1 MNKKK
6 STIIAISIVVVCI
19 IIGIGSF
26 LIYKNHNI
34 NVMIDKGIK
43 YIDNKDYEKAIATF
57 DLVLNEKSNNE
68 KAIDLKHM
76 VNQYLD
82 AQKLYKDNKFK
93 ECFELLNSIKNYND
107 LGKFTIDVNTL
118 KKEAKSKLD
127 DTNSVSK
134 DLVKIKDLVKNG
146 KLDEADK
153 QLDALKDKYKTDEQ
167 KSEIK
172 DLQSRISDK
181 KEIAKK
187 EKELT
192 DNKKEMSKQK
202 AKTRNGWSFP
212 LSVSDGEKYLQ
223 DKLSKLRDSST
234 YHFMSYQQGGQVYM
248 YKENQN
254 VGVNGPNFDLDPVTG
269 DIWEDGSFG
278 DLTVVGPHH

>member
-6 STIIAISIVVVCI
+6 STIIIISIVVVCI

-68 KAIDLKHM
+68 KATDLKHM

-82 AQKLYKDNKFK
+82 AQKLYEDNKFK
-93 ECFELLNSIKNYND
+93 ECFESLNSIKNYND

-118 KKEAKSKLD
+118 KKEVKSKLD
-127 DTNSVSK
+127 DINSVSK
-134 DLVKIKDLVKNG
+134 DLVKINDLVKNG

-153 QLDALKDKYKTDEQ
+153 QLDSLKDKYKTDEQ

-172 DLQSRISDK
+172 DLQSKISDK

-187 EKELT
+187 EKELV
-192 DNKKEMSKQK
+192 NKKKELSKQK
-202 AKTRNGWSFP
+202 AKESSWSFP
-212 LSVSDGEKYLQ
+212 LSVSDGEKYLNA
-223 DKLSKLRDSST
+223 KLGKERAAT
-234 YHFMSYQQGGQVYM
+234 YHFMTYQQNGSVYM

-254 VGVNGPNFDLDPVTG
+254 AGVNGPNFDLDPETG
-269 DIWEDGSFG
+269 DVWEDGSFG
-278 DLTVVGPHH
+278 DLTIVGSHH